1 MTGSKNV
8 KRNAVPR
15 NPVKHDIIRGAS
27 YTRRIR
33 FRSRNCSGN
42 PFRDKDTCSQVFLR
56 SAASVES
63 TKKEREREVDSG
75 VGRWNNKLDRFHPC
89 RNIRS
94 RSCSEEYFKAAWLS
108 IISQSRFEK
117 KAPYKHRLSTL
128 TDILVVSTMWRAA
141 SHTVTTGCLHLYLSH
156 VYLPWIK
163 IET

>member
-63 TKKEREREVDSG
+63 TKREKEKSIAGSVVGIINSIVFTLVGTSG
-75 VGRWNNKLDRFHPC
+75 HAVVAK
-89 RNIRS
+89 
-94 RSCSEEYFKAAWLS
+94 
-108 IISQSRFEK
+108 
-117 KAPYKHRLSTL
+117 STL
-128 TDILVVSTMWRAA
+128 RRRGFRL
-141 SHTVTTGCLHLYLSH
+141 
-156 VYLPWIK
+156 
-163 IET
+163 